1 MAGSC
6 YQVNQGMMAHRTH
19 QEVPAQG
26 EVVHLG
32 NRRVEVQEAPH
43 NPQEPQ
49 GRKEAHLGTQEDYP
63 GRASHH
69 IRQVPQ
75 GTAVPHQGKQEDCWS
90 AHQGMKVHQGTTDR
104 RHLKEEIQEGVH
116 MKESIPHAEAADE
129 AADGE
134 LEDSRTMTSAVD
146 LMGVRMSTL
155 NHYQHNTK
163 QPALSWV
170 EVHLLHANASGSL
183 LLDSRQQHQGHPLND
198 QPPARTGAALE
209 KIPARSARGDF
220 GTDAL
225 PPLRKIHQPQAV
237 HLHLQCGCSGG
248 SEQSSLRDAG

>member
-1 MAGSC
+1 MGGSC
-6 YQVNQGMMAHRTH
+6 HQVNQGMMAHRTH

-32 NRRVEVQEAPH
+32 NRRVEVQEAPR

-90 AHQGMKVHQGTTDR
+90 AHQGMKVRQGMTDR
-104 RHLKEEIQEGVH
+104 RHLKEEIQEGDH

-134 LEDSRTMTSAVD
+134 LEDSRTTTTAGVD
-146 LMGVRMSTL
+146 LGVRMWTL
-155 NHYQHNTK
+155 NHYRHSTK

-170 EVHLLHANASGSL
+170 GVHLLHANASGSL
-183 LLDSRQQHQGHPLND
+183 LLDSRQQPQGHPLND
-198 QPPARTGAALE
+198 QRLARTGAAPE
-209 KIPARSARGDF
+209 RIPARSARGDF

-248 SEQSSLRDAG
+248 SEPSSLRDAG